1 MSELKCPFSGH
12 VGAVTPA
19 GGTSNEQWWP
29 DQIKIGLLHQHH
41 PASNP
46 LGTDFDYTA
55 AFAGLDYQALK
66 ADLGALMTDSQDWW
80 PADWG
85 HYGALFIRLAWHSAG
100 TYRMADGRGGSGHGN
115 QRFAPLNSWPDNT
128 NLEDRKSVV

>member
-19 GGTSNEQWWP
+19 GGTSNQQWWP

-46 LGTDFDYTA
+46 LGAGFVYSE
-55 AFAGLDYQALK
+55 AFAGLNYDGLK
-66 ADLGALMTDSQDWW
+66 SDLRALMTDSQEWW

-85 HYGALFIRLAWHSAG
+85 HYGGLFIRLA
-100 TYRMADGRGGSGHGN
+100 
-115 QRFAPLNSWPDNT
+115 
-128 NLEDRKSVV
+128 